1 MSIYNLVKKS
11 WLIDTITN
19 GTFDLYL
26 TDLTTFPEVYDSTI
40 DNTPTSEAYI
50 NLTNIITNIYEP
62 CCQHFKTAIKILPS
76 YRNYETT
83 SYLGL
88 DTDSDHTFGLAIDI
102 EIESLERGVK
112 NIELFNYIKDNLSYD
127 KLIMQDN
134 NIIHISYK
142 TNDTNEYKVYKTNS
156 FGNLEKI

>member
-1 MSIYNLVKKS
+1 MAVYNEITKS

-62 CCQHFKTAIKILPS
+62 CCQHFKSAIKMLPS
-76 YRNYETT
+76 YRNYETS
-83 SYLGL
+83 SYLGT

-127 KLIMQDN
+127 KLIIQDN

-142 TNDTNEYKVYKTNS
+142 TNDTNEYKVYKTNY

>member
-1 MSIYNLVKKS
+1 MSIYNEITKS

-19 GTFDLYL
+19 GTFNLYL

-62 CCQHFKTAIKILPS
+62 CCQYFKSAIKMLPS
-76 YRNYETT
+76 YRNYETS
-83 SYLGL
+83 SYLGT

-102 EIESLERGVK
+102 EIESLERGIK

-127 KLIMQDN
+127 KLIIQDN

-142 TNDTNEYKVYKTNS
+142 TNDTNEYKVYKTNY

>member
-1 MSIYNLVKKS
+1 MSVYNLVKKS

-62 CCQHFKTAIKILPS
+62 CCQHFKTAIKMLPS
-76 YRNYETT
+76 YRNYETS

-102 EIESLERGVK
+102 EIESLKRGIK
-112 NIELFNYIKDNLSYD
+112 NIELFNYIKNNLSYD

-142 TNDTNEYKVYKTNS
+142 TNETNEYIVYKTNS